1 MKDLRGSELNAVA
14 LTDEDFENIVMIP
27 KYKVFVYRNGWK
39 EVDGVAN
46 LTVDFQGSE
55 ADGVLALFKFNN
67 AMKRLNIILYLGL
80 NIQTTFLFT

>member
-55 ADGVLALFKFNN
+55 ADGVVSLL
-67 AMKRLNIILYLGL
+67 
-80 NIQTTFLFT
+80 